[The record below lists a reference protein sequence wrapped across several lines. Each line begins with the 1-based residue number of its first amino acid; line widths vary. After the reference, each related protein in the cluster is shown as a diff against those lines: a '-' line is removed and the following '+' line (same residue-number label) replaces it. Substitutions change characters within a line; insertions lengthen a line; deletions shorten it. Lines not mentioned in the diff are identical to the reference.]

1 MRPAPAGGIE
11 MGLDLAESPSYAT
24 RYARAWA
31 SEPGKMTW
39 NHVLGVVAAYGAK
52 QFFEE
57 YDVTVQ
63 KRRDEPEPETAA
75 EPGKPPIVI
84 QFADGSRV
92 EISR

>member
-1 MRPAPAGGIE
+1 
-11 MGLDLAESPSYAT
+11 MGVDLAQSPSYAT

-39 NHVLGVVAAYGAK
+39 NHALGVVAAYGAK

-57 YDVTVQ
+57 YDVSV
-63 KRRDEPEPETAA
+63 KRRDESGSETAA

-92 EISR
+92 EIPR